1 MTSCQL
7 TVSISSYHR
16 KRNRNFHLD
25 SLDSAPIPAKDNG
38 EQKVGYC
45 LHESLQ
51 AEGSLQQGLQPQ
63 TLGPS
68 MERSIWCGDGTTTAA
83 ASFHSGGSG
92 SNVQWSQYMQ
102 ENNTRLNNGGSNPI
116 FQIVFIIFANLS
128 ILSASEFPTS
138 SSGIFNAPGRIWYAS
153 SSFNPLGWK
162 WKYYTMVRIN
172 SRFVADL
179 PLSPK

>member
-1 MTSCQL
+1 M

-16 KRNRNFHLD
+16 KRNRNSHSD

-68 MERSIWCGDGTTTAA
+68 MERSIRCGDGTTAA
-83 ASFHSGGSG
+83 AALFHSGG
-92 SNVQWSQYMQ
+92 
-102 ENNTRLNNGGSNPI
+102 GGSTIPWSE
-116 FQIVFIIFANLS
+116 S
-128 ILSASEFPTS
+128 I
-138 SSGIFNAPGRIWYAS
+138 
-153 SSFNPLGWK
+153 
-162 WKYYTMVRIN
+162 
-172 SRFVADL
+172 ADL
-179 PLSPK
+179 WQIYHYLQNNRIILLLT